1 MSTRSR
7 LTVAA
12 AVAVALAA
20 SALAPVYADLGW
32 LVRVLGG
39 IAVVAGS
46 GALAR
51 AAGLPRLLQ
60 PLAATLGLA
69 AYVLVVF
76 AFSTLSYG
84 VLPGT
89 ETFRLLGAI
98 LDQGLLDVEELGPPV
113 PSRPGLV
120 LLAVLGTGGIAVVV
134 DALAVALRRVAVAGL
149 PLLLLFT
156 VPSAVVPGGLGFL
169 PFVLGAAG
177 WLGLLFADG
186 SDRVSRWGTPLQAA
200 ARSSSPGDP
209 GLGRVGRRIGA
220 AALGVAVVVPAL
232 LPGLDGRL
240 LGDGVGG
247 AGFGGAR
254 TTTTYNPITKLAGQ
268 LRLPEPQTLLTYW
281 TDSAADYLRLT
292 TLDVFDEAAGWSSSE
307 LSGALDDD
315 AVQQGIPT
323 PQGQTS
329 TGRRRTRTEITVLP
343 RLSGPWLP
351 VPFPPDDIEIDGPW
365 IWDAE
370 AETAFST
377 RTQVSDLDD
386 PYVVNATPV
395 EPTVELL
402 RQAPAVPE
410 PIRQVYAQPPVLSG
424 FVRQLV
430 SATTAGQST
439 DYDRVVALQAL
450 FRDPANGFRYDNDAS
465 APGINAPDALENFL
479 RGKVGFCEQYSS
491 AMAAMVRSLG
501 IPARVAVGFVPG
513 RALGGNRYEVTTD
526 DAHAWPEV
534 WFAGAGWVRFEPTP
548 RDGEVRTPAYS
559 TPPPAS
565 DAAADPA
572 ATPSAA
578 PTTPPNAP
586 GTDPDTLDR
595 AAQDGT
601 TGTDGAGGEGG
612 GGAGGGLSPA
622 LLVLPMLLLGLA
634 APALLAAGRRRHR
647 WRAPGPLVASPLVA
661 WDVLHDDAV
670 DLGYRWQPADSP
682 RVAVGRLLA
691 SSALPAAGEAAL
703 HRLAAAV
710 ERARY
715 ARPAAPADR
724 PAAPADLGAAPADLP
739 RTPLHRSRAAPADL
753 SRAAPADLP
762 RTPLDR
768 SGAAL
773 RRDDAVRSAEV
784 AALRQDVAVVR
795 AGLLTAAGRG
805 ARWRARLLPASTLRW
820 ASSALGTAVADV
832 LDPVDLALATVR
844 RRVRHLRTAAGRTG

>member
-1 MSTRSR
+1 M
-7 LTVAA
+7 TVAA

-20 SALAPVYADLGW
+20 SALAPVYVDLGW
-32 LVRVLGG
+32 LVRVVGG

-60 PLAATLGLA
+60 PVAATFGFA
-69 AYVLVVF
+69 AYVLLVF
-76 AFSTLSYG
+76 ASSTLSYG
-84 VLPGT
+84 VLPGADT
-89 ETFRLLGAI
+89 VRLLGSI
-98 LDQGLLDVEELGPPV
+98 VDQGLRDVEELGPPV

-120 LLAVLGTGGIAVVV
+120 LLAVLGTGAVAVVV
-134 DALAVALRRVAVAGL
+134 DALAVVLRRVAVAGL
-149 PLLLLFT
+149 PLLLLFA
-156 VPSAVVPGGLGFL
+156 VPSAVLPGGSGWL

-177 WLGLLFADG
+177 WLGLLLADG

-200 ARSSSPGDP
+200 VRTGSPGDP

-220 AALGVAVVVPAL
+220 AALGVALVVPAVV
-232 LPGLDGRL
+232 PGLDGRL

-247 AGFGGAR
+247 AGFGGSR

-268 LRLPEPQTLLTYW
+268 LRLPEPQTLLTYR
-281 TDSAADYLRLT
+281 TDTAADYLRLT

-307 LSGALDDD
+307 LSGDLEDDS
-315 AVQQGIPT
+315 VRQGIPT

-343 RLSGPWLP
+343 QLSGPWLP
-351 VPFPPDDIEIDGPW
+351 VPFPPDVIEIDGPW
-365 IWDAE
+365 IWDVE

-386 PYVVNATPV
+386 PYVIDATPV
-395 EPTVELL
+395 EPTAELL
-402 RQAPAVPE
+402 RQAPAVPG
-410 PIRQVYAQPPVLSG
+410 PIREVYAQRPAVSD

-430 SATTAGQST
+430 VTTTADQPT

-479 RGKVGFCEQYSS
+479 RGRVGFCEQYSS
-491 AMAAMVRSLG
+491 AMAAMVRALG

-559 TPPPAS
+559 TPPPAAGPE
-565 DAAADPA
+565 AAGLT

-578 PTTPPNAP
+578 PTSPQAAP
-586 GTDPDTLDR
+586 DVDPGAVDR
-595 AAQDGT
+595 AAPDGT
-601 TGTDGAGGEGG
+601 AGTAGTAGTDGAGG
-612 GGAGGGLSPA
+612 AGGLSPA
-622 LLVLPMLLLGLA
+622 LLALPLLLFGLA
-634 APALLAAGRRRHR
+634 APALLGAARRRRR
-647 WRAPGPLVASPLVA
+647 WRTADPLVA
-661 WDVLHDDAV
+661 WDVLRDDAA
-670 DLGYRWQPADSP
+670 DLGHRWRPADSP
-682 RVAVGRLLA
+682 RAAAGHLLA
-691 SSALPAAGEAAL
+691 SRPLPTADEAAL

-715 ARPAAPADR
+715 ARPAGESGSGPDAPRRDV
-724 PAAPADLGAAPADLP
+724 AA
-739 RTPLHRSRAAPADL
+739 RSAQVA
-753 SRAAPADLP
+753 
-762 RTPLDR
+762 
-768 SGAAL
+768 GL
-773 RRDDAVRSAEV
+773 RR
-784 AALRQDVAVVR
+784 DVAVVR
-795 AGLLTAAGRG
+795 AGLLAAVGRN
-805 ARWRARLLPASTLRW
+805 ARCRARLLPTSALRW
-820 ASSALGTAVADV
+820 ASTALGTAIADA
-832 LDPVDLALATVR
+832 LDRVDLTLSAVR
-844 RRVRHLRTAAGRTG
+844 RRVRHPRTAAGRTG